1 MTIGNTKVTTS
12 PPLVPTDAS
21 SPTLMPC
28 GHDPD
33 DDINASPLHLHV
45 GENAKLQG
53 KSSSRSS
60 SSSRSHSR
68 SRDPSPATSR
78 TPTGGRSRRNSNAS
92 NVSADDMHIDPD
104 ILTDKMGH
112 EDLEQPKHVDV
123 HSLRAAL
130 PSVNERMS
138 EETLEDCHAF
148 TDLKDVI
155 RQISKDNGG
164 VFGSG
169 NNSMISSR
177 SSENSLSREG
187 SMAGSMLGDVGHLL
201 ETLEEFEEEDRST
214 DDEDNADEDK
224 DKTEHAGNVH
234 SAEKKKKV
242 ALLKKKK
249 ANSELAAGADE
260 K

>member
-1 MTIGNTKVTTS
+1 MTIGNTEDTTS

-28 GHDPD
+28 GHNPD
-33 DDINASPLHLHV
+33 EDIPPLHLHV
-45 GENAKLQG
+45 GEHAKLQG

-92 NVSADDMHIDPD
+92 TVSADEMHIDPD

-123 HSLRAAL
+123 HSLRTSL

-164 VFGSG
+164 AFGSG

-187 SMAGSMLGDVGHLL
+187 SMAGGSMLGDVGHLL

-224 DKTEHAGNVH
+224 NKTEHAGNVH
-234 SAEKKKKV
+234 SAEKKKKL

-249 ANSELAAGADE
+249 ENSELAAGADE